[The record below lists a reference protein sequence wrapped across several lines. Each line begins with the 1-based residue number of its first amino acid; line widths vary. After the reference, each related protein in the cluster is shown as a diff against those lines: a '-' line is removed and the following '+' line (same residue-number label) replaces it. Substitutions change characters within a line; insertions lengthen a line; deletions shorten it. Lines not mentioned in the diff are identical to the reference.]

1 MELCNTC
8 GIPEKEWKDTR
19 ICTACGKN
27 RQCHIEDDMIIP
39 QRVFEYANKNS
50 LLDMGTFFA
59 ESVRRTLSHKKN
71 YRKTPKYV
79 RDACSCDGMQFKSLC
94 EFPKGE
100 VLRVC
105 REGKGKDFMVGDIV
119 WRSKKGTDGINFY
132 QEAGCLDAEYC
143 DEALQGVHFEIAYED
158 VPAMQKEEGRG

>member
-39 QRVFEYANKNS
+39 KRVFEYANKNG

-59 ESVRRTLSHKKN
+59 ESVRRTLSHKKTIE
-71 YRKTPKYV
+71 KLPSMSGMLV
-79 RDACSCDGMQFKSLC
+79 LVMECSLSLC
-94 EFPKGE
+94 VSF
-100 VLRVC
+100 R
-105 REGKGKDFMVGDIV
+105 
-119 WRSKKGTDGINFY
+119 
-132 QEAGCLDAEYC
+132 
-143 DEALQGVHFEIAYED
+143 
-158 VPAMQKEEGRG
+158 KEKY